1 MPEVELPKPEELEEL
16 REKAFTRR
24 TALLTAVYAVFL
36 AVVSLGGNNA
46 AKEMSL
52 SQQQAS
58 DQWAFYQAKALRETI
73 YHVEKLRLEDELGGT
88 EAALGETARAKK
100 AQFLQAVSAGETRYG
115 GEKKEIEEKARELEK
130 ERDRYRARDP
140 YFDFGEVLL
149 QIAIV
154 LASMSILTRA
164 RPVFHASVVAAV
176 LGLVLGLNG
185 FFMVFRLPFL

>member
-1 MPEVELPKPEELEEL
+1 MPEVELPNPEELEEL
-16 REKAFTRR
+16 REKSFTRR

-58 DQWAFYQAKALRETI
+58 DQWAYYQAKSMREQLYRI
-73 YHVEKLRLEDELGGT
+73 ERLRLEDELVERGK
-88 EAALGETARAKK
+88 AL
-100 AQFLQAVSAGETRYG
+100 AGEALAHKQGLQQSAAQEERRYA
-115 GEKKEIEEKARELEK
+115 GEKKEIEEKARELEH
-130 ERDRYRARDP
+130 ERDRNLARDP

-164 RPVFHASVVAAV
+164 RPIFHASLVAAV
-176 LGLVLGLNG
+176 LGVTLGLNG
-185 FFMVFRLPFL
+185 YFLLFRLPFL

>member
-1 MPEVELPKPEELEEL
+1 MPEVELPNPEELEEL
-16 REKAFTRR
+16 RDKAFTRR

-36 AVVSLGGNNA
+36 AIVSLGGNNA

-58 DQWAFYQAKALRETI
+58 DQWAFYQAKSMREQM
-73 YHVEKLRLEDELGGT
+73 YHIERLRLQDELLTPAGFQQ
-88 EAALGETARAKK
+88 ASLGHKR
-100 AQFLQAVSAGETRYG
+100 QLLQEVTSEETRYA

-130 ERDRYRARDP
+130 ERDRYRGRDP

-164 RPVFHASVVAAV
+164 RPVFHASLVAAI

-185 FFMVFRLPFL
+185 FVLLVRLPFL

>member
-1 MPEVELPKPEELEEL
+1 MPEVELPNPEELEEL

-58 DQWAFYQAKALRETI
+58 DQWAFYQAKSMRELM
-73 YHVEKLRLEDELGGT
+73 YHIERLRLEDELAGSGGALA
-88 EAALGETARAKK
+88 EAARAHKT
-100 AQFLQAVSAGETRYG
+100 QFLQTVTAGETRYA
-115 GEKKEIEEKARELEK
+115 GEKKEIEDKARELER
-130 ERDRYRARDP
+130 ERDRYRGRDP

-164 RPVFHASVVAAV
+164 RTVFHASLVAAV
-176 LGLVLGLNG
+176 LGLLLGLNG
-185 FFMVFRLPFL
+185 FFLLFRLPFL

>member
-1 MPEVELPKPEELEEL
+1 LPEVELPNPEELEEL
-16 REKAFTRR
+16 RDKAFTRR

-58 DQWAFYQAKALRETI
+58 DQWAFYQAKSMRELM
-73 YHVEKLRLEDELGGT
+73 YHIERLRLEDELAGSGG
-88 EAALGETARAKK
+88 ALGEAARTHKT
-100 AQFLQAVSAGETRYG
+100 QFLQTVAAGETRYA
-115 GEKKEIEEKARELEK
+115 GEKKEIEDKARELER
-130 ERDRYRARDP
+130 ERDQNRARDP

-164 RPVFHASVVAAV
+164 RPVFHASLVAAILGV
-176 LGLVLGLNG
+176 MLGLDGFVLL
-185 FFMVFRLPFL
+185 FRLPFL